1 MHGARGRAL
10 TRTGEIMH
18 RSSKEPEM
26 KSQAVVSR
34 CGDAYDFS
42 IRAGG
47 GFGVRIL
54 GLTETE
60 VDRLIRVNSTH
71 DLRARLLYEISLHE
85 LRARPR

>member
-1 MHGARGRAL
+1 
-10 TRTGEIMH
+10 
-18 RSSKEPEM
+18 M

-60 VDRLIRVNSTH
+60 VDRLIRSTLLMICGRVFSMRFLFMSCERAP
-71 DLRARLLYEISLHE
+71 DDFSRARD
-85 LRARPR
+85 RPLPLNSG